1 MCTVTFVPL
10 KNGFV
15 LTSNRDE
22 KIARPTISPKIYGE
36 NGTKL
41 LYPKD
46 EKAGGTWIV
55 AKNDGTCIVL
65 LNGAFEN
72 HHKKSDYAKSRGVIL
87 MEMIKAS
94 NPMSYFSSINLKG
107 VEPFTLIVFQ
117 KDKLVEL
124 KWDEKEKYAIPHS
137 ILASHIW
144 SSSTLYNQEQRSLR
158 KQWFEDFMQQNNN
171 LSSEKILSFHKNTQP
186 ENTEFGLVIN
196 RDETTKTLSITQLLM
211 QNNLV
216 EMTYVDMEN
225 NESIEKT
232 TF

>member
-10 KNGFV
+10 KDRFV

-22 KIARPTISPKIYGE
+22 KTARPTISPKVYIE
-36 NGTKL
+36 NGIKL

-46 EKAGGTWIV
+46 EKAGGTWVV
-55 AKNDGTCIVL
+55 AKNEGTAIVL

-72 HHKKSDYAKSRGVIL
+72 HKKKSSYLKSRGVIL

-94 NPMSYFSSINLKG
+94 NPISHFSSILLKG

-117 KDKLVEL
+117 NNKLMEL
-124 KWDEKEKYAIPHS
+124 KWDEKQKYALEHTVSEP
-137 ILASHIW
+137 HIW
-144 SSSTLYNQEQRSLR
+144 SSSTLYNQAQRDLR
-158 KQWFEDFMQQNNN
+158 KHWFEDFVQQNKN

-186 ENTEFGLVIN
+186 ENAEFGLVIN
-196 RDETTKTLSITQLLM
+196 RDNSTKTLSITQLQL
-211 QNNLV
+211 QNNHI

-225 NESIEKT
+225 NEIVEKI

>member
-22 KIARPTISPKIYGE
+22 KIARPTVSPKIYGE
-36 NGTKL
+36 NGIKL

-72 HHKKSDYAKSRGVIL
+72 HHKKPDYAKSRGVIL
-87 MEMIKAS
+87 MEMIKAPK
-94 NPMSYFSSINLKG
+94 PMSYFSSINLKG

-117 KDKLVEL
+117 NNKLVEL

-144 SSSTLYNQEQRSLR
+144 SSSTLYNQEQRTLR

-171 LSSEKILSFHKNTQP
+171 LSSEKVLSFHKNTQP
-186 ENTEFGLVIN
+186 ENAEFGLVIN
-196 RDETTKTLSITQLLM
+196 RDEITKTLSITQLLT